1 MVKRFFLDERPEGRS
16 EAEQAKIN
24 EQNFEVIRQ
33 TMIKVSQGAADYMH
47 RQQEISAAL
56 RKGSIALASEELS
69 TLEFNEDYTVAKYDG
84 KEVKFKK
91 GGLENEM
98 LSILGRATNSKNKTV
113 IEQQLVG
120 SLERATDKD
129 CEFKMVRNTRDRL
142 NAKFQSGLG
151 LPDVV
156 KLDDGKYGLE
166 ERYLR
171 LPKK

>member
-1 MVKRFFLDERPEGRS
+1 MAKRYFLDKRPEGRS
-16 EAEQAKIN
+16 EVEQAKIN
-24 EQNFEVIRQ
+24 EQNFEAMRQ
-33 TMIKVSQGAADYMH
+33 TMIKVTQGAAGYLH
-47 RQQEISAAL
+47 KQQEIGAAL
-56 RKGSIALASEELS
+56 RKGSIALVSEELS
-69 TLEFNEDYTVAKYDG
+69 VLEFNSDYTIAKYDG
-84 KEVKFKK
+84 KEAKFKK

-98 LSILGRATNSKNKTV
+98 LSILGRAAKGKNKTV
-113 IEQQLVG
+113 VEQQLVG
-120 SLERATDKD
+120 SLERATNKD

-151 LPDVV
+151 LPNVV

>member
-1 MVKRFFLDERPEGRS
+1 MVKQYFIDERPEGRS
-16 EAEQAKIN
+16 ETEQAEIN
-24 EQNFEVIRQ
+24 EQNFEEMRQ
-33 TMIKVSQGAADYMH
+33 TLIRLARGAADYMQ
-47 RQQEISAAL
+47 RQQKISAAL
-56 RKGSIALASEELS
+56 RRGSIALVSEELS
-69 TLEFNEDYTVAKYDG
+69 ILEFNEDYTVAKYDG

-91 GGLENEM
+91 GGFENEM
-98 LSILGRATNSKNKTV
+98 LSILGRVANSKNKTV
-113 IEQQLVG
+113 VEQQLVG

-151 LPDVV
+151 LPNVV